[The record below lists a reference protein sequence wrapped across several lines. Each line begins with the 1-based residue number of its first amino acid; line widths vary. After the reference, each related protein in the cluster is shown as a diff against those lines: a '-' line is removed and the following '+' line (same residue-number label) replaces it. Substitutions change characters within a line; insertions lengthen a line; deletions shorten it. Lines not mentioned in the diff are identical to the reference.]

1 MLTQPSV
8 LASSWAL
15 LLASSHTWVGQG
27 GAQQGSI
34 EPSQPRD
41 VSLVT
46 AGLGDSR
53 TGEGSQGDPAVMLGC
68 RGCWRGTFRDGVCQT
83 PMSS

>member
-27 GAQQGSI
+27 GAQQGSTG
-34 EPSQPRD
+34 PSQPRD
-41 VSLVT
+41 GSLVPE
-46 AGLGDSR
+46 GLGDTR
-53 TGEGSQGDPAVMLGC
+53 TSEGSQGDPAVMLGC
-68 RGCWRGTFRDGVCQT
+68 RGCGRGTFWDRVCQAPT
-83 PMSS
+83 SS